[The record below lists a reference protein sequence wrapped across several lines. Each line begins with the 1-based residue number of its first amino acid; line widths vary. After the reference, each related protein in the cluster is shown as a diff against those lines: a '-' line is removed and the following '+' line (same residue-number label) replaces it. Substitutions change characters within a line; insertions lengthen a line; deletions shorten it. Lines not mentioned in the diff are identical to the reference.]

1 MKDES
6 KYVKIAHWYYNL
18 GLTQDEIAKRL
29 FVTRQ
34 RVNQI
39 ISSLSKKGIVTIK
52 VNGFERGNVKSET
65 LIEEQFGIKQVIV
78 ADTYGETGNYLPS
91 LAVVAADYLD
101 EAIKQKMIV
110 GITWGTTLSET
121 ISRMSFTNKSECM
134 VVQMFGL
141 QSDVGRVVKSADVTR
156 ELSDKLDCPGYLLFA
171 PALVEHERTK
181 DSLMNERKIKESFA
195 YMKQCDMA
203 LFGIGEISPDN
214 TFCKY
219 GIGTKEDIDK
229 LEEEG
234 FKGLLCLRP
243 IREDGSDQGC
253 FLENRI
259 IGVGIETIRHIP
271 NVVAVA
277 GGKHKA
283 QAIISCLRTG
293 CIDTLIIDDSA
304 ADEILRILKL

>member
-1 MKDES
+1 M
-6 KYVKIAHWYYNL
+6 
-18 GLTQDEIAKRL
+18 
-29 FVTRQ
+29 
-34 RVNQI
+34 
-39 ISSLSKKGIVTIK
+39 
-52 VNGFERGNVKSET
+52 
-65 LIEEQFGIKQVIV
+65 
-78 ADTYGETGNYLPS
+78 
-91 LAVVAADYLD
+91 D

-121 ISRMSFTNKSECM
+121 ISRMVFTHKSECM

-141 QSDVGRVVKSADVTR
+141 QSDIDRIVKSADVTR
-156 ELSDKLDCPGYLLFA
+156 ELADRLDCPGYTIFA
-171 PALVEHERTK
+171 PALVDYEATK
-181 DSLMNERKIKESFA
+181 DSLMKEKKIKESFN

-203 LFGIGEISPDN
+203 LFGIGEISTEN

-219 GIGTKEDIDK
+219 GIGTREEIKRLQED
-229 LEEEG
+229 G
-234 FKGLLCLRP
+234 FKGLFCLRP
-243 IREDGSDQGC
+243 IKEDGSDQGC

-259 IGVGIETIRHIP
+259 IGVDMETIREIP

-304 ADEILRILKL
+304 ADEILHMLNL